1 MIKVRAVLIV
11 HDKRQN
17 TSIIKKIKYATRQY
31 CTAFKLLFYF
41 LYFIVDHL
49 LKNESWRYL

>member
-17 TSIIKKIKYATRQY
+17 TSIIKKLKYATRQY

-49 LKNESWRYL
+49 LKNESWRYQ